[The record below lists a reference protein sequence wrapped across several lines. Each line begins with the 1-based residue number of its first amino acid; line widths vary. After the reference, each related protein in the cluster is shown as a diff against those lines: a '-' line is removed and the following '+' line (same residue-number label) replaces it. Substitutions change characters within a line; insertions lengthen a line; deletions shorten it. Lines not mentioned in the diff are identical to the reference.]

1 MNQLEAF
8 GRIDTFL
15 FDVDGVFTDS
25 GLLITPE
32 GQLLRR
38 MSTRDGYAVKRAASL
53 GYRLA
58 VITGGNCP
66 GTVMRLKSLG
76 IHDVFSGVS
85 DKVAVFQ
92 EYIQHNSLDAGSILF
107 LGDDLPDYG
116 VMRQVGMACCPS
128 DAVPEIKA
136 ISHYISPFGGGQGC
150 VRDVI
155 EKVLRIR
162 GQWSPDAEPLQLE
175 D

>member
-8 GRIDTFL
+8 GQIDTFI

-76 IHDVFSGVS
+76 IHDVFAGVS
-85 DKVAVFQ
+85 DKVAVFR
-92 EYIQHNSLDAGSILF
+92 EYVAENELSVDRILF
-107 LGDDLPDYG
+107 MGDDLPDYG
-116 VMRQVGMACCPS
+116 PMKLVGLPCCPS
-128 DAVPEIKA
+128 DAVAEMKD
-136 ISHYISPFGGGQGC
+136 ISRYISAFAGGKGC

-155 EKVLRIR
+155 EKVLRVR
-162 GQWSPDAEPLQLE
+162 GQWSVDAKPLHLE